1 MSINDFLTKGNVD
14 LLWEVI
20 IDDEL
25 FKNKP
30 KELINQIG
38 NMFAQN
44 LRGFNE
50 SEKNN
55 SNNLI
60 NMNKKFIELILNRS
74 YSIIN
79 VNKNPI
85 PPQKQKELIT
95 STDLLSDRMSQFEKE
110 LSQKQSE
117 FTTAMS
123 LPVPPV
129 PKFSDNNLDG
139 PMGEMDLAI
148 KKALEQR
155 NYDIEQLNKT
165 LSKTNQDSSWLKSQ
179 ETSVKSEKLVP
190 LNNITQ
196 NLNKSNVSKINSSN
210 SNTNTNTNT
219 NTLKYIKIDQ
229 ETIENNIIKKDI
241 IDLNQK
247 KHITWKDDN
256 IRLQIVDETKEQND
270 TNKDKV
276 FEDNVFED
284 SIFKKLKKITP
295 QTNDVESNNVE
306 SKDINI
312 INNRMNILEDK
323 LEGLNNKVDLIIKL
337 LQNK

>member
-55 SNNLI
+55 SNNLV

-79 VNKNPI
+79 FNKNPV

-165 LSKTNQDSSWLKSQ
+165 LSKSNQDSSWLKSQ
-179 ETSVKSEKLVP
+179 ETSVKSEKIIP
-190 LNNITQ
+190 LNNVTQ
-196 NLNKSNVSKINSSN
+196 KSNISNVSKINSSN
-210 SNTNTNTNT
+210 LNT
-219 NTLKYIKIDQ
+219 NTLKYIKIDE

-247 KHITWKDDN
+247 KHITWKDEN
-256 IRLQIVDETKEQND
+256 ISLQIVDETKEQND
-270 TNKDKV
+270 INKDKV
-276 FEDNVFED
+276 FEDNSFED

-295 QTNDVESNNVE
+295 QTKNVESNNVE
-306 SKDINI
+306 SLNINIINI

-337 LQNK
+337 LQK

>member
-79 VNKNPI
+79 FNKNPI
-85 PPQKQKELIT
+85 PSQKQKELIT

-165 LSKTNQDSSWLKSQ
+165 LSKSNQDSSWLKSQ
-179 ETSVKSEKLVP
+179 ETSVKSEKIIP
-190 LNNITQ
+190 LNNVTQ
-196 NLNKSNVSKINSSN
+196 KSNISNVSKINSSN
-210 SNTNTNTNT
+210 LNT
-219 NTLKYIKIDQ
+219 NTLKYIKID
-229 ETIENNIIKKDI
+229 EENIENNIIKKDI

-247 KHITWKDDN
+247 KHITWKDEN
-256 IRLQIVDETKEQND
+256 ISLQIVDETKDQND
-270 TNKDKV
+270 INKDKV
-276 FEDNVFED
+276 FEDNSFED

-295 QTNDVESNNVE
+295 QTKNVESNNVE
-306 SKDINI
+306 SLNI

-337 LQNK
+337 LQK

>member
-79 VNKNPI
+79 FNKNPV

-179 ETSVKSEKLVP
+179 ETSVKSEKLMP

-210 SNTNTNTNT
+210 SNTNTNT
-219 NTLKYIKIDQ
+219 LKYIKIDQ
-229 ETIENNIIKKDI
+229 ETI
-241 IDLNQK
+241 
-247 KHITWKDDN
+247 
-256 IRLQIVDETKEQND
+256 
-270 TNKDKV
+270 
-276 FEDNVFED
+276 
-284 SIFKKLKKITP
+284 
-295 QTNDVESNNVE
+295 
-306 SKDINI
+306 
-312 INNRMNILEDK
+312 
-323 LEGLNNKVDLIIKL
+323 
-337 LQNK
+337 

>member
-38 NMFAQN
+38 NMFVQN
-44 LRGFNE
+44 LKGFNE

-79 VNKNPI
+79 FNKNPI
-85 PPQKQKELIT
+85 PPQKEKEKQKELIT
-95 STDLLSDRMSQFEKE
+95 STDLLSDRMTQFEKE

-117 FTTAMS
+117 FTNAMS
-123 LPVPPV
+123 LTVPPV

-155 NYDIEQLNKT
+155 NYDIEQV
-165 LSKTNQDSSWLKSQ
+165 SK
-179 ETSVKSEKLVP
+179 
-190 LNNITQ
+190 
-196 NLNKSNVSKINSSN
+196 NLNKSNADSWLKPQETSLKSEKIIPQNKQNQNS
-210 SNTNTNTNT
+210 
-219 NTLKYIKIDQ
+219 LKYIKIDTQ
-229 ETIENNIIKKDI
+229 NIENTIIKKDI
-241 IDLNQK
+241 IDLGPK
-247 KHITWKDDN
+247 KQISWEDEN
-256 IRLQIVDETKEQND
+256 ISLQVIEEENLL
-270 TNKDKV
+270 
-276 FEDNVFED
+276 FEDD
-284 SIFKKLKKITP
+284 IFKKLKKIDP
-295 QTNDVESNNVE
+295 KIDESSNVNVSVNIND
-306 SKDINI
+306 
-312 INNRMNILEDK
+312 RMNILEDK
-323 LEGLNNKVDLIIKL
+323 LEGLNNKVDLILKL
-337 LQNK
+337 LQS

>member
-55 SNNLI
+55 STNLI

-79 VNKNPI
+79 FNQNPI
-85 PPQKQKELIT
+85 PPQKQKQKELIT

-117 FTTAMS
+117 FTSAMS

-139 PMGEMDLAI
+139 PMGEMDIAI

-165 LSKTNQDSSWLKSQ
+165 LSKSNQDSSWLKSQ
-179 ETSVKSEKLVP
+179 ETSVKSEKLMP
-190 LNNITQ
+190 LNNVTQ
-196 NLNKSNVSKINSSN
+196 KSNKSNVSKINSSN
-210 SNTNTNTNT
+210 LDTNTNTNT
-219 NTLKYIKIDQ
+219 NPLKYIKI
-229 ETIENNIIKKDI
+229 EEEAIENNIIKNDI

-247 KHITWKDDN
+247 KHITWKDEN

-270 TNKDKV
+270 TNKVNV
-276 FEDNVFED
+276 FEDNLFED
-284 SIFKKLKKITP
+284 SIFKKLKKITT
-295 QTNDVESNNVE
+295 QSNDVESLN
-306 SKDINI
+306 INI

-323 LEGLNNKVDLIIKL
+323 LEGLNNKVDLIIQL
-337 LQNK
+337 LQK

>member
-79 VNKNPI
+79 FNKNPI
-85 PPQKQKELIT
+85 PSQKQKELIT

-117 FTTAMS
+117 FTSAMS

-129 PKFSDNNLDG
+129 PKFSDSNLDG

-165 LSKTNQDSSWLKSQ
+165 LSKSNQDSSWLKSQ
-179 ETSVKSEKLVP
+179 ETSVKSEKIIP
-190 LNNITQ
+190 LNNVTQ
-196 NLNKSNVSKINSSN
+196 KSNISNVSKINSSN
-210 SNTNTNTNT
+210 LNT
-219 NTLKYIKIDQ
+219 NTLKYIKID
-229 ETIENNIIKKDI
+229 EENIENNIIKKDI

-247 KHITWKDDN
+247 KHITWKDEN
-256 IRLQIVDETKEQND
+256 ISLQIVDETKDQND
-270 TNKDKV
+270 INNKV
-276 FEDNVFED
+276 FEDNSFED

-295 QTNDVESNNVE
+295 QTKNVESNNVE
-306 SKDINI
+306 SLNINI

-337 LQNK
+337 LQK

>member
-79 VNKNPI
+79 FNKNPV

-165 LSKTNQDSSWLKSQ
+165 LSKSNQDSSWLKSQ
-179 ETSVKSEKLVP
+179 ETSVKSEKLMP
-190 LNNITQ
+190 LNNVAQKSNI
-196 NLNKSNVSKINSSN
+196 SNVSKTNSSN
-210 SNTNTNTNT
+210 LNTNT

-247 KHITWKDDN
+247 KHITWKDEN
-256 IRLQIVDETKEQND
+256 ISLQIVDETEEQND
-270 TNKDKV
+270 INKYKV
-276 FEDNVFED
+276 FEDDVFED
-284 SIFKKLKKITP
+284 SIFKKLKKIAP
-295 QTNDVESNNVE
+295 QTNNVE
-306 SKDINI
+306 SLNNNI

-323 LEGLNNKVDLIIKL
+323 LEGLNNKIDLIIKL
-337 LQNK
+337 LQK

>member
-55 SNNLI
+55 SNTLI
-60 NMNKKFIELILNRS
+60 NMNKKFIELMLNRS

-79 VNKNPI
+79 FNKNPI
-85 PPQKQKELIT
+85 PPQKEKEKELIT

-165 LSKTNQDSSWLKSQ
+165 LSKSNQDSSWLKSQ
-179 ETSVKSEKLVP
+179 ETSVKSEKLMP
-190 LNNITQ
+190 LNNVSQKSNI
-196 NLNKSNVSKINSSN
+196 SNVSKINSSN
-210 SNTNTNTNT
+210 LNTNTNTNEI
-219 NTLKYIKIDQ
+219 KYIKIDQ
-229 ETIENNIIKKDI
+229 ETIGNSIIKKDI

-256 IRLQIVDETKEQND
+256 ISLQMVDEKE
-270 TNKDKV
+270 
-276 FEDNVFED
+276 EDNVFED
-284 SIFKKLKKITP
+284 SIFRKLKKITP
-295 QTNDVESNNVE
+295 QSNNVE
-306 SKDINI
+306 SQDINI

-337 LQNK
+337 LQK

>member
-1 MSINDFLTKGNVD
+1 MSINDFLTKRNVD

-50 SEKNN
+50 AEKNN

-79 VNKNPI
+79 FNKNPI

-210 SNTNTNTNT
+210 SNTNTNTNEI
-219 NTLKYIKIDQ
+219 KYIKIDQ

-256 IRLQIVDETKEQND
+256 IRLHIMDESKEQND

-284 SIFKKLKKITP
+284 SIFRKLKKIAP
-295 QTNDVESNNVE
+295 QTNDIESNNVVE
-306 SKDINI
+306 SLNINI
-312 INNRMNILEDK
+312 INRMNILEDK